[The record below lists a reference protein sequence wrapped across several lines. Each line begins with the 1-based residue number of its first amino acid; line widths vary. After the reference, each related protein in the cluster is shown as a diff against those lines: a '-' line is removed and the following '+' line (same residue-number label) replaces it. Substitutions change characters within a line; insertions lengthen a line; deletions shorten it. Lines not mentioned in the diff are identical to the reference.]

1 MSSNNNENNN
11 KNDEKKNA
19 DIDEQLIDSYGTK
32 IFLIKTIQSSAI
44 KCMTEALKELLTDTV
59 LEITSDGIKIVTMD
73 NAHVIL
79 VHLKLLA
86 EKFEFYKCNK
96 NISIG
101 INMLN
106 LYKIIKTINNN
117 DILSLFMYENDLNH
131 LNIKLENVE
140 KNTKTTYKI
149 NLLDLNNENF
159 EIPDVVFN
167 SVITMPSNDFQ
178 KIIRDM
184 NNLADFVEIKN
195 VNSEF
200 ILTCT
205 GDFCSQ
211 KTVLSDKNNESI
223 QITNEQENNII
234 QGNFSLKYLVLFTK
248 CTNLSNNTEIYLKND
263 YPLIIKYTVASLG
276 EIKLC
281 LSPQIDSNNENSE

>member
-1 MSSNNNENNN
+1 MTSNENINEN
-11 KNDEKKNA
+11 
-19 DIDEQLIDSYGTK
+19 IDEQLTDDYGTK

-44 KCMTEALKELLTDTV
+44 KCIIEALKELLTDTV

-86 EKFEFYKCNK
+86 EKFEFYKSNK

-101 INMLN
+101 VNMLN

-131 LNIKLENVE
+131 LNIKLENID
-140 KNTKTTYKI
+140 KSTKTTYKI
-149 NLLDLNNENF
+149 NLLDLNNEKF

-211 KTVLSDKNNESI
+211 KTILSDKNNESI
-223 QITNEQENNII
+223 QITNEQDNNII

-281 LSPQIDSNNENSE
+281 LSPQIDTNDEN

>member
-1 MSSNNNENNN
+1 MS
-11 KNDEKKNA
+11 KKETNLA
-19 DIDEQLIDSYGTK
+19 SSSDDDQLVDNYGTK

-59 LEITSDGIKIVTMD
+59 LEISNEGIKIITMD

-86 EKFEFYKCNK
+86 EKFEFYKCTK
-96 NISIG
+96 TVSIG
-101 INMLN
+101 VNMLN

-149 NLLDLNNENF
+149 NLLDLNNENI

-200 ILTCT
+200 ILTCN

-211 KTVLSDKNNESI
+211 KTVLSDKNNETI
-223 QITNEQENNII
+223 QITNEEENNII